1 MGLGCVMDLL
11 PQKIQSWGWGMQ
23 KIRMRGGGET
33 VSEVIKQDTREQDD
47 FVKASD
53 PPPQLTSLCWE
64 EAETCRI
71 KHFLQNCLC

>member
-23 KIRMRGGGET
+23 KIRMRGKT

-53 PPPQLTSLCWE
+53 PPS
-64 EAETCRI
+64 
-71 KHFLQNCLC
+71 